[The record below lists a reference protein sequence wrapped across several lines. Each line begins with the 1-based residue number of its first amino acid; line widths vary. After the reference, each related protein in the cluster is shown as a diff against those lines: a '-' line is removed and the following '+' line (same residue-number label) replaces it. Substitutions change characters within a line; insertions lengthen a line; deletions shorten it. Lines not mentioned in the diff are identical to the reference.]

1 MTSIAPNSFPMP
13 GSSHGSGVLTIDLGA
28 VAANYR
34 LLQSHLASAEC
45 AAVVKADAYG
55 LGAARVAPALVRA
68 GCASFFV
75 ATFDEGADLRA
86 ILPRGED
93 TAVYVLN
100 GVLPGSAREF
110 RRHDL
115 VPALNDLGQI
125 EAWRGE
131 ARAAGTRLPAIV
143 HIDTGMNRLGLSEAE
158 VARAVGEPK
167 LLEGIEVRFVISH
180 LACAEEAEHPMNDA
194 QLERFEA
201 ARESFPGAAASL
213 ANSAGIFLGPRFH
226 FDLVR
231 PGIALYG
238 ANPCPGRDHPMA
250 EVVRMHGKIVQ
261 VRDVDSPQ
269 SVGYGAAYRV
279 ARPGRV
285 ATVSVGY
292 ADGFSRALSDRGH
305 GYVGGVRVPAIGRVS
320 MDLSAF
326 DVTEVPPER
335 CRPGALVDL
344 IGGPRPIDEV
354 AADADTIAYELL
366 TRLGLRLQRVYLGEQ
381 P

>member
-1 MTSIAPNSFPMP
+1 MA

-28 VAANYR
+28 IAANYR
-34 LLQSHLASAEC
+34 LLQSHLAGAEC

-55 LGAARVAPALVRA
+55 LGAAKVAPALARA
-68 GCASFFV
+68 GCESFFV
-75 ATFDEGADLRA
+75 ATFDEGVDLRA
-86 ILPRGED
+86 ILPAGEGIEI
-93 TAVYVLN
+93 YVLN
-100 GVLPGSAREF
+100 GPLPGSAGEF
-110 RRHDL
+110 RRHGL
-115 VPALNDLGQI
+115 VPVLNDLGQT
-125 EAWRGE
+125 EAWRRE
-131 ARAAGTRLPAIV
+131 ARLTGAQLPAIL
-143 HIDTGMNRLGLSEAE
+143 HIDTGMNRLGLGESD
-158 VARAVGEPK
+158 VARVAEKPA
-167 LLEGIEVRFVISH
+167 LLEGIEVRIVMSH
-180 LACAEEAEHPMNDA
+180 LSCAEEAEHPMNNA
-194 QLERFEA
+194 QLVRFDAMRAMLPRAE
-201 ARESFPGAAASL
+201 ASL

-250 EVVRMHGKIVQ
+250 EVVRMQGKIVQ

-279 ARPGRV
+279 ARPGRI

-305 GYVGGVRVPAIGRVS
+305 GYVGGVRVPAIGHVS
-320 MDLSAF
+320 MDLSTF
-326 DVTEVPPER
+326 DVTEAPPER
-335 CRPGALVDL
+335 CRPGALIDL
-344 IGGPRPIDEV
+344 IGGPLPIDEV

-366 TRLGLRLQRVYLGEQ
+366 TRLGSRLHRVYLGEQ

>member
-1 MTSIAPNSFPMP
+1 MTSIAPINFPMP

-28 VAANYR
+28 IASNYR
-34 LLQSHLASAEC
+34 LLQSHLATAEC

-55 LGAARVAPALVRA
+55 LGAAKVAPALVRA
-68 GCASFFV
+68 GCKSFFV

-86 ILPRGED
+86 VCPADAGVE
-93 TAVYVLN
+93 VYVLN

-110 RRHDL
+110 RRHRL
-115 VPALNDLGQI
+115 VPVLNNLGQI
-125 EAWRGE
+125 ETWQGE
-131 ARAAGTRLPAIV
+131 AREAGARLPAVV
-143 HIDTGMNRLGLSEAE
+143 HVDTGMNRLGLGEADVSL
-158 VARAVGEPK
+158 VAGEPA
-167 LLEGIEVRFVISH
+167 LLEGIEVRIVMSH
-180 LACAEEAEHPMNDA
+180 LARAEESESPMNED
-194 QLERFEA
+194 QLDRFGAMRALLPA
-201 ARESFPGAAASL
+201 AKASL

-250 EVVRMHGKIVQ
+250 EVVRMKGKIVQ

-269 SVGYGAAYRV
+269 TVGYGAAYRV

-305 GYVGGVRVPAIGRVS
+305 GYVGGVRVPGVGRVS

-335 CRPGALVDL
+335 CRPGALIDL
-344 IGGPRPIDEV
+344 IGGPMPVDEV

-366 TRLGLRLQRVYLGEQ
+366 TRLGSRLERVYLGEQ

>member
-1 MTSIAPNSFPMP
+1 MS

-28 VAANYR
+28 IAANYR

-55 LGAARVAPALVRA
+55 LGADHVAPALVRA
-68 GCASFFV
+68 GCRSFFV
-75 ATFDEGADLRA
+75 ATFDEGADLRE
-86 ILPRGED
+86 ILAADLDIEIHI
-93 TAVYVLN
+93 LN
-100 GVLPGSAREF
+100 GTLPGGAHAF
-110 RRHDL
+110 RRHAL
-115 VPALNDLGQI
+115 VPVLNDLGQI
-125 EAWRGE
+125 ETWRRE
-131 ARAAGTRLPAIV
+131 AQGSGSRLPAIV
-143 HIDTGMNRLGLSEAE
+143 HIDTGMNRLGLGEAD
-158 VARAVGEPK
+158 VSRLADDAS
-167 LLEGIEVRFVISH
+167 LLAGIEVRSVMSH
-180 LACAEEAEHPMNDA
+180 LACAEDAEDPMNEA
-194 QLERFEA
+194 QLDRFNVLRA
-201 ARESFPGAAASL
+201 ILPPTAASL

-250 EVVRMHGKIVQ
+250 EVVRMQGKIVQ
-261 VRDVDSPQ
+261 LRDVDTPQ
-269 SVGYGAAYRV
+269 TVGYGAAYRV

-305 GYVGGVRVPAIGRVS
+305 GYVGGIRVPAIGRVS

-326 DVTEVPPER
+326 DVTEVPPEL

-344 IGGPRPIDEV
+344 IGGPMPIDEV

-366 TRLGLRLQRVYLGEQ
+366 TRLGSRLQRVYLKQQ

>member
-1 MTSIAPNSFPMP
+1 MS

-28 VAANYR
+28 IAANYR
-34 LLQSHLASAEC
+34 LLQSHLAGAEC

-55 LGAARVAPALVRA
+55 LGAAKVAPALVRA
-68 GCASFFV
+68 GCESFFV
-75 ATFDEGADLRA
+75 ATFDEGVDLRA
-86 ILPRGED
+86 VLPAGGGIE
-93 TAVYVLN
+93 VYVLN
-100 GVLPGSAREF
+100 GPLPASAGEF
-110 RRHDL
+110 RRYGL
-115 VPALNDLGQI
+115 VPVLNDLGQT
-125 EAWRGE
+125 EEWRRE
-131 ARAAGTRLPAIV
+131 ARLAGARLPAIV
-143 HIDTGMNRLGLSEAE
+143 HIDTGMNRLGLGESAVAMVAE
-158 VARAVGEPK
+158 DPALV
-167 LLEGIEVRFVISH
+167 EGIEVRIVMSH
-180 LACAEEAEHPMNDA
+180 LSCAEEAEHPMNEA
-194 QLERFEA
+194 QLGRFDAMRALLPRAE
-201 ARESFPGAAASL
+201 ASL

-250 EVVRMHGKIVQ
+250 EVVRMQGKIVQ

-279 ARPGRV
+279 ARSGRI

-320 MDLSAF
+320 MDLSTF
-326 DVTEVPPER
+326 DVTEAPPER
-335 CRPGALVDL
+335 CRPGALIDL
-344 IGGPRPIDEV
+344 IGGPLPIDEV

-366 TRLGLRLQRVYLGEQ
+366 TRLGSRLHRVYLGEQ

>member
-1 MTSIAPNSFPMP
+1 MP
-13 GSSHGSGVLTIDLGA
+13 GSRHGSGVLTIDLGA
-28 VAANYR
+28 IVANYR

-55 LGAARVAPALVRA
+55 LGASRVAPALLHA
-68 GCASFFV
+68 GCRSFFV
-75 ATFDEGADLRA
+75 ATLDEGADLRE
-86 ILPRGED
+86 ILPAGAD
-93 TAVYVLN
+93 TTVCVLN
-100 GVLPGSAREF
+100 GVLPGSAGEF
-110 RRHDL
+110 FHHDL
-115 VPALNDLGQI
+115 VPVLNDLGQV
-125 EAWRGE
+125 EAWRRQAHNTG
-131 ARAAGTRLPAIV
+131 RRLPAVV
-143 HIDTGMNRLGLSEAE
+143 HVDTGMNRLGLGEDELS
-158 VARAVGEPK
+158 RAATEPNI
-167 LLEGIEVRFVISH
+167 LEGIEVRYVISH
-180 LACAEEAEHPMNDA
+180 LACAEAAEHPMNDA

-201 ARESFPGAAASL
+201 MRASLPGTAASL

-231 PGIALYG
+231 SGIALYG

-250 EVVRMHGKIVQ
+250 EVVRMQGKIVQ

-269 SVGYGAAYRV
+269 TVGYGAAYRV

-292 ADGFSRALSDRGH
+292 ADGFSRALSDRGY
-305 GYVGGVRVPAIGRVS
+305 GFVGGVRVPAIGRVS

-344 IGGPRPIDEV
+344 IGGPMPIDEV

-366 TRLGLRLQRVYLGEQ
+366 TRLGSRLQRVYLGEQ

>member
-1 MTSIAPNSFPMP
+1 MP

-28 VAANYR
+28 ITANYR
-34 LLQSHLASAEC
+34 LLQSHLSAAEC

-55 LGAARVAPALVRA
+55 LGAAHVAPALARA
-68 GCASFFV
+68 GCRSFFV
-75 ATFDEGADLRA
+75 ATFDEGAELRA
-86 ILPRGED
+86 ILAAETGID
-93 TAVYVLN
+93 IYVLN
-100 GVLPGSAREF
+100 GTPPGAAGAF
-110 RRHDL
+110 RRHEL
-115 VPALNDLGQI
+115 VPILNDLGQF
-125 EAWRGE
+125 ATWRGE
-131 ARAAGTRLPAIV
+131 AQVSGRQLPAIV
-143 HIDTGMNRLGLSEAE
+143 HVDTGMNRLGLSEADVTR
-158 VARAVGEPK
+158 VAEDPRV
-167 LLEGIEVRFVISH
+167 LDGIEVRSVMSH
-180 LACAEEAEHPMNDA
+180 LACAEEAEHPMNEE
-194 QLERFEA
+194 QLDRFNA
-201 ARESFPGAAASL
+201 LRAILPAAAASL

-250 EVVRMHGKIVQ
+250 EVVRMQGKIVQ

-305 GYVGGVRVPAIGRVS
+305 GYIGGVRVPAIGRVS

-326 DVTEVPPER
+326 DVTEVPAAQ

-344 IGGPRPIDEV
+344 IGGPMPIDEV
-354 AADADTIAYELL
+354 ASDADTVAYELL
-366 TRLGLRLQRVYLGEQ
+366 TRLSHRLERVYLEEQ